1 MKIFKT
7 FNSSL
12 WATAGHVST
21 GVRKLVG
28 HSVVI
33 GDYPTLTFEQ
43 VDKIVREYLKNPEP
57 NVTYQIWDEAN
68 KTNHIYEV

>member
-12 WATAGHVST
+12 WATVGYVST

-68 KTNHIYEV
+68 KTNYIYEV